1 MHCPQCSDDL
11 SEFFIQ
17 PGTLKCS
24 KTAARLI
31 YRSTIETN
39 SSHNTSEI
47 VQIINGWVTSS
58 DPGRATLNLWPFVM
72 DLDSHCP
79 VSITSLDSPYPILG
93 TTASQAQ
100 VSTFKNQGSH

>member
-1 MHCPQCSDDL
+1 MDGVKGVQLENQIRAEVTENVLMHCPQCSDDL

-24 KTAARLI
+24 ETAARLI

-47 VQIINGWVTSS
+47 VQIINGRVTSS

-72 DLDSHCP
+72 DYNNIC
-79 VSITSLDSPYPILG
+79 IC
-93 TTASQAQ
+93 
-100 VSTFKNQGSH
+100 